1 MKKTGSIIICIC
13 ELLVGI
19 LLLINPVGFTTT
31 IIIAAVSYTHL
42 SRPCPLGEE
51 GFHRPQISGK
61 DPPADTECDHQR

>member
-31 IIIAAVSYTHL
+31 IIIAVGIVTHR
-42 SRPCPLGEE
+42 SHHS
-51 GFHRPQISGK
+51 HRAGYARDRK
-61 DPPADTECDHQR
+61 MKT